1 MDILSALELFS
12 VITGLIYLVLLIQ
25 ENIWCWF
32 FGILSSLAFI
42 VVMYNSQLYSES
54 ILYLF
59 YVFVGF
65 YGIYKWKDKGKG
77 KLVIKRT
84 TFFNIALILI
94 SGALLSFGVGYLFDS
109 YTDAQRPFADA
120 TSSVFSILAS
130 FMEAHKW
137 LSAWVFWIFIN
148 VFSIWLYFDRELKMA
163 SFLMVIY
170 FLLSIFGFL
179 QWRKNMQ
186 KATLSTISK

>member
-1 MDILSALELFS
+1 MDILTAIELFS

-32 FGILSSLAFI
+32 FGILSSIAFI
-42 VVMYNSQLYSES
+42 FIMYKSQLYSES
-54 ILYLF
+54 ILYFF

-65 YGIYKWKDKGKG
+65 YGIYKWKNRGKDKI
-77 KLVIKRT
+77 VIQRT
-84 TFFNIALILI
+84 SFTNILLILI
-94 SGALLSFGVGYLFDS
+94 SGIFLSFGIGYLFDA
-109 YTDAQRPFADA
+109 YTDAQRPYIDA
-120 TSSVFSILAS
+120 TTSVFSILAS

-137 LSAWVFWIFIN
+137 LSAWIFWIVIN
-148 VFSIWLYFDRELKMA
+148 ASSIWLYFDRELKMS

-186 KATLSTISK
+186 KAALSN